1 MDFWLIHYGCASHL
15 TPNAIPEGAGTT
27 HQIALSLTSSPAG
40 HQQGGEQGSRR
51 NSKSNCQL
59 LGCVHNYDNR
69 FLGRNVAPK
78 RRNLTVS
85 SIFEPD
91 FAMSNSNTTAER
103 AVHIGVKAEVRTEVR
118 NLPASKSIS
127 NRALILD
134 ALAGGKSVLRHL
146 SEANDTRL
154 MRELIGSES
163 PLIDVQDAGTTMR
176 FLTAYFA
183 VTGMRKTLTGT
194 PRMQQRPIG
203 ILVDAL
209 RTLGAVIHYRNREG
223 YPPIETAGFEGQKV
237 DRLSIRG
244 DVSSQFISA
253 LLMVAP
259 SLPQGLTLELTGKVG
274 SRPYI
279 EMTAA
284 LMAQFGVKAEIEDN
298 IIRVAPQAYHPTEL
312 TVESDWSGASYWFAF
327 AALARDADIR
337 LPRLYEKSWQG
348 DRVVRDLMEALGVR
362 SVTEGDMLRLISRES
377 VRSFNWDFTHSPDL
391 AQTIAVVCAAKGIE
405 ATFSGLE
412 SLRIKE
418 TDRIY
423 ALQQELRKIGADLE
437 EQGSRWRLRPSSS
450 LPESAAFNT
459 YEDHRMAMAFAPL
472 ATRMNVTIFNPL
484 VVRKSYPGFWLD
496 MEEAGFTVSQS

>member
-1 MDFWLIHYGCASHL
+1 LGRIH
-15 TPNAIPEGAGTT
+15 N
-27 HQIALSLTSSPAG
+27 
-40 HQQGGEQGSRR
+40 
-51 NSKSNCQL
+51 N
-59 LGCVHNYDNR
+59 DNR
-69 FLGRNVAPK
+69 FPGRNVAPK
-78 RRNLTVS
+78 TRNLRAS
-85 SIFEPD
+85 SIFEPNS
-91 FAMSNSNTTAER
+91 AMTNSHTTIGPAL
-103 AVHIGVKAEVRTEVR
+103 HIRVNPDVRTEVR

-127 NRALILD
+127 NRALILN
-134 ALAGGKSVLRHL
+134 ALAGGTSALHNL

-154 MRELIGSES
+154 MRDLIGSES

-183 VTGMRKTLTGT
+183 VTGMQKTLTGT
-194 PRMQQRPIG
+194 PRMQERPIG

-209 RTLGAVIHYRNREG
+209 RALGAVIHYRKREG

-253 LLMVAP
+253 LLMIAP
-259 SLPQGLTLELTGKVG
+259 SLPQGLTLELTGRVG

-284 LMAQFGVKAEIEDN
+284 LMAQFGVRIEMTDN
-298 IIRVAPQAYHPTEL
+298 IIHVAPQSYHPTEL
-312 TVESDWSGASYWFAF
+312 TIESDWSGASYWFAF
-327 AALARDADIR
+327 AALARNADIR

-348 DRVVRDLMEALGVR
+348 DHVVRDLMEALGVR
-362 SVTEGDMLRLISRES
+362 AVSEGNMLRLIPRES

-391 AQTIAVVCAAKGIE
+391 AQTVAVVCAAKGIE

-437 EQGSRWRLRPSSS
+437 EQGSRWLLRPSAS
-450 LPESAAFNT
+450 LPDHAAFET

-496 MEEAGFTVSQS
+496 VEDAGFTVSQS

>member
-1 MDFWLIHYGCASHL
+1 MGRIHI
-15 TPNAIPEGAGTT
+15 N
-27 HQIALSLTSSPAG
+27 
-40 HQQGGEQGSRR
+40 
-51 NSKSNCQL
+51 
-59 LGCVHNYDNR
+59 DNR
-69 FLGRNVAPK
+69 FPDRNVAWK
-78 RRNLTVS
+78 HRNLPAYT
-85 SIFEPD
+85 IFEPCY
-91 FAMSNSNTTAER
+91 AMTNSSKNASPALHIR
-103 AVHIGVKAEVRTEVR
+103 ANAEVRTEVR

-127 NRALILD
+127 NRALILN

-194 PRMQQRPIG
+194 PRMQERPIG

-209 RTLGAVIHYRNREG
+209 RALGAVIHYRKREG
-223 YPPIETAGFEGQKV
+223 YPPLETAGFSGQKA

-253 LLMVAP
+253 VLMIAP
-259 SLPQGLTLELTGKVG
+259 SLPQGLTLELTGRVG

-279 EMTAA
+279 DMTAA
-284 LMAQFGVKAEIEDN
+284 LMAKFGVDVDMSDHV
-298 IIRVAPQAYHPTEL
+298 IRIAPQPYRPTEL
-312 TVESDWSGASYWFAF
+312 TVESDWSGAGYWFAF

-337 LPRLYEKSWQG
+337 LPRLYENSWQG
-348 DRVVRDLMEALGVR
+348 DHVVRELMEALGVR
-362 SVTEGDMLRLISRES
+362 SVAEGDMLRLITRES
-377 VRSFNWDFTHSPDL
+377 VSTFNWDFTHAPDL
-391 AQTIAVVCAAKGIE
+391 AQTVAVVCAAKGIE

-418 TDRIY
+418 TDRIH

-437 EQGSRWRLRPSSS
+437 EQGSRWLLRPSAS
-450 LPESAAFNT
+450 LPDSATFET

-472 ATRMNVTIFNPL
+472 ATRMNVTIVNPL

-496 MEEAGFTVSQS
+496 VEEAGFAVLQT

>member
-1 MDFWLIHYGCASHL
+1 L
-15 TPNAIPEGAGTT
+15 
-27 HQIALSLTSSPAG
+27 
-40 HQQGGEQGSRR
+40 
-51 NSKSNCQL
+51 
-59 LGCVHNYDNR
+59 
-69 FLGRNVAPK
+69 K
-78 RRNLTVS
+78 RGNLRVCT
-85 SIFEPD
+85 IFEPY
-91 FAMSNSNTTAER
+91 FAMTKTSTKTSPALHIR
-103 AVHIGVKAEVRTEVR
+103 ANAEVRTEVR

-127 NRALILD
+127 NRALILN

-154 MRELIGSES
+154 MRDLIGSES

-183 VTGMRKTLTGT
+183 VSGMRKTLTGT
-194 PRMQQRPIG
+194 PRMQDRPIG

-209 RTLGAVIHYRNREG
+209 RALGAVIHYRNREG
-223 YPPIETAGFEGQKV
+223 YPPIETAGYSGQKV

-253 LLMVAP
+253 LLMIAP

-284 LMAQFGVKAEIEDN
+284 MMEKFGVKVDVSDN
-298 IIRVAPQAYHPTEL
+298 VIRVAPQPYQPTEL
-312 TVESDWSGASYWFAF
+312 TVESDWSGAGYWFAF
-327 AALARDADIR
+327 AAMARDADIR
-337 LPRLYEKSWQG
+337 LPRLYENSWQG
-348 DRVVRDLMEALGVR
+348 DHVVRKLMEALGVR
-362 SVTEGDMLRLISRES
+362 SVSEGDMLRLIPREN
-377 VRSFNWDFTHSPDL
+377 VRTFNWDFTNTPDL
-391 AQTIAVVCAAKGIE
+391 AQTVAVVCAAKGIE
-405 ATFSGLE
+405 ATFSGME

-437 EQGSRWRLRPSSS
+437 EQGNRWLLRPSVS
-450 LPESAAFNT
+450 LPDSATFET

-472 ATRMNVTIFNPL
+472 ATRMNVTIVNPL

-496 MEEAGFTVSQS
+496 VEDAGFEVWQS